1 MAWGNDELQFNV
13 DHIKKMRTNVKQT
26 ISDLRDGKSKLK
38 SSLESLKGKWNTPA
52 GKKFMSDFNFDWVN
66 DIDKYINV
74 LEKLDEL
81 LGVAESDYSEV
92 EELVKRIDF

>member
-1 MAWGNDELQFNV
+1 
-13 DHIKKMRTNVKQT
+13 
-26 ISDLRDGKSKLK
+26 
-38 SSLESLKGKWNTPA
+38 
-52 GKKFMSDFNFDWVN
+52 MSDFNFDWVN